1 MSLIALARQIPDGLR
16 ALALRFKRLY
26 LEGDPDHSDDLIE
39 LAVRLECTPEGAAFV
54 QAFCNTG
61 LEL

>member
-1 MSLIALARQIPDGLR
+1 MIQIAHAKQIPDALR

-26 LEGDPDHSDDLIE
+26 LEGDPDHSDDLID
-39 LAVRLECTPEGAAFV
+39 LAAVLERTPEGAAFV
-54 QAFCNTG
+54 QAFCSAG